1 MKKRNGKKQND
12 EEMQKTTIMKT
23 INDEEIT
30 KTKQYKVKNSKKAK
44 RSKDKKDKKQK
55 RKKRFKWLKRII
67 LTFFILAILAAIVV
81 AGIVI
86 GILTSDKYKLTEDE
100 LTVINENGKALDS
113 QGNIIA
119 TIAGSENRKIVSI
132 EDMPAQLPEAF
143 IAIEDKRFN
152 EHKGVDL
159 KRTIYATVMYIINR
173 GDSDAGGGSTITQQ
187 LIKNTKADMADS
199 GAAGV
204 ERKIREMARAY
215 NVEKI
220 LSKTQILEA
229 YLNRIPMGST
239 VYGVGMAAEYYF
251 SKPVGQLDLAE
262 CAFIA
267 GINHAPSLYNPF
279 TGADNA
285 ERIKSRT
292 KEVLFQMKDQEKIS
306 EEEYNAAVAK
316 VEAGLEFKQGARISK
331 ADYSFH
337 TQAAIKQVVEDL
349 MQQKQITRDEAKFLV
364 ESNGYTIYTTQ
375 DSTIQ
380 ARMKEEFEKDKYIK
394 KGVKKNADGTYLND
408 HTQAAMVIIDHTTGQ
423 VVATM
428 GALGKDASTVGL
440 NRATEA
446 TKQTGSSIKPLA
458 CEAPA
463 LEKGIITAGTVYDD
477 SATSFSANYR
487 NPHNS
492 DYTFHGLITIREALA
507 HSSNIVHL
515 KIMKEVGPEN
525 SRAFLKTMGID
536 IDPMHESITMALGTA
551 DVSVLDMAG
560 AYASIANNGVYI
572 KPTFYT
578 KVVDA
583 KGNVVLEPNQ
593 ETRRVMTEENAYV
606 LQDLLKS
613 PARSG
618 TAAVC
623 YMTNQDVGA
632 KTGSTDHYID
642 RWLCG
647 FTPYYTASVW
657 FGFDYS
663 ENPVFSG
670 NNAANIWAAVMKDI
684 HKNLATKRFQKPSN
698 VVSVRICQDSGC
710 VATDSCTRT
719 ISEVF
724 VKGTIP
730 GQCQGHT
737 KLTICK
743 DTGKIANE
751 YCKNTEEVT
760 YTKKPEKE
768 QTTLWSTNPGD
779 KYNIPTEVCSLHK
792 IETVKMIDVVGNTL
806 ADAKKKIEAIG
817 LKVEI
822 KYREDTKKKDGVVLS
837 QSVDKNKEVEKGK
850 TITLVIN
857 KIEKTNTTTNTTVD
871 TKPKTNTGTDN
882 TTNTTTTTTS
892 TTPKTDTNTIVDT
905 PKPTQNETTTSTTP
919 TSNNSGKTTN

>member
-1 MKKRNGKKQND
+1 MIKRNGKRQKNKKINREVTSDTIMFKFDD
-12 EEMQKTTIMKT
+12 EELNKTKEYNVESRKNTKLKKSK
-23 INDEEIT
+23 T
-30 KTKQYKVKNSKKAK
+30 KTDKL
-44 RSKDKKDKKQK
+44 DKKGKK
-55 RKKRFKWLKRII
+55 KKRFKWLKRII
-67 LTFFILAILAAIVV
+67 LSMFILGILAVLIV
-81 AGIVI
+81 AGILI
-86 GILTSDKYKLTEDE
+86 GILSSDKYKLTEEE
-100 LTVINENGKALDS
+100 LIVINENGKVLDS
-113 QGNIIA
+113 EGNQIA
-119 TIAGSENRKIVSI
+119 TTTGTENRKVVSI
-132 EDMPAQLPEAF
+132 ENMPKQLPEAF
-143 IAIEDKRFN
+143 IAIEDKRFY

-159 KRTIYATVMYIINR
+159 KRTLYATIMYIKNR

-187 LIKNTKADMADS
+187 LIKNTKSDKADS
-199 GAAGV
+199 GAAGI

-251 SKPVGQLDLAE
+251 SKPVGELDLAE

-285 ERIKSRT
+285 DRIKSRT
-292 KEVLFQMKDQEKIS
+292 KEVLYQMKDQGKIT
-306 EEEYNAAVAK
+306 EEEYNTAVAK
-316 VEAGLEFKQGARISK
+316 VEAGFEFKRGAIVSQ
-331 ADYSFH
+331 ADYSYH
-337 TQAAIKQVVEDL
+337 TQATIKQVIEDL
-349 MQQKQITRDEAKFLV
+349 MEQKQITRDEAKLMV
-364 ESNGYTIYTTQ
+364 ESNGYTIYSTQ

-380 ARMKEEFEKDKYIK
+380 ARMQEEFEKDKYIK
-394 KGVKKNADGTYLND
+394 SGREKKADGTYLND
-408 HTQAAMVIIDHTTGQ
+408 HTQAAMVIIDHKTGQ
-423 VVATM
+423 VIATM
-428 GALGKDASTVGL
+428 GGLGSDASTVGL

-463 LEKGIITAGTVYDD
+463 LESGLITAGTVYDD
-477 SATSFSANYR
+477 SYTEFGGNYH
-487 NPHNS
+487 PHNS
-492 DYTFHGLITIREALA
+492 DRFYGLMTIREALA

-515 KIMKEVGPEN
+515 KIMKELGPAN
-525 SRAFLKTMGID
+525 ARRFLSTMGIN
-536 IDPMHESITMALGTA
+536 IPEQQESITMALGTA
-551 DVSVLDMAG
+551 DVSVLNMTG
-560 AYASIANNGVYI
+560 AFAAVANNGVYI

-583 KGNVVLEPNQ
+583 KGNVVLEPNREQ
-593 ETRRVMTEENAYV
+593 TRVMSEENAYV

-623 YMTNQDVGA
+623 YMDDQDVGA
-632 KTGSTDHYID
+632 KTGSTDHYVD

-684 HKNLATKRFQKPSN
+684 HKNLPTQRFQKPDN

-710 VATDSCTRT
+710 VATGSCSRT

-724 VKGTIP
+724 VKGAIP
-730 GQCQGHT
+730 EQCEGHK

-743 DTGKIANE
+743 ETEKIANE
-751 YCKNTEEVT
+751 YCTDTEERT

-768 QTTLWSTNPGD
+768 QTTLWSTNAGG
-779 KYNIPTEVCSLHK
+779 KYTVPTEVCNVH
-792 IETVKMIDVVGNTL
+792 TVQKVNMIDVIGNTL
-806 ADAKKKIEAIG
+806 SDAKSKIEALG

-822 KYREDTKKKDGVVLS
+822 KYSEDSKKKDGVVLS
-837 QSVDKNKEVEKGK
+837 QSYNKGDQLEKGK
-850 TITLVIN
+850 TVTLTIN
-857 KIEKTNTTTNTTVD
+857 KIEKPKTNTVTNTVTEPKTNTTTDTGTGTTKVNEA
-871 TKPKTNTGTDN
+871 TSTTSTSTTSNTGSNSEN
-882 TTNTTTTTTS
+882 TTN
-892 TTPKTDTNTIVDT
+892 
-905 PKPTQNETTTSTTP
+905 
-919 TSNNSGKTTN
+919 